1 MSKRKEKEWE
11 QSNLTDVAF
20 LAIRPLTAVD
30 EPFLW
35 EMLYQAIHIPEGV
48 TPPERDIVYQPE
60 LAKYVR
66 DWGRPGDY
74 GFVAIDTANNCSVG
88 AAWLRLWT
96 QENKGYGYVDNA
108 TPELSIAVLPE
119 YRGKGIGSRLLT
131 RLIEAAQIRY
141 SAISLSVSPDNP
153 ALRLYQRFGFEE
165 IDRCG
170 TSLTMLK
177 VFT

>member
-11 QSNLTDVAF
+11 QSNLTDVAV
-20 LAIRPLTAVD
+20 LTIRPLTADD

-48 TPPERDIVYQPE
+48 TPPEREVVYQPE

-66 DWGRPGDY
+66 DWGCPGDY
-74 GFVAIDTANNCSVG
+74 GFIAIDTANNCSVG
-88 AAWLRLWT
+88 AVWLRLWT
-96 QENKGYGYVDNA
+96 KENKGYGYVDDA
-108 TPELSIAVLPE
+108 TPELSIAVLRE

-131 RLIEAAQIRY
+131 RLIEAAQTRY

-165 IDRCG
+165 VGRYG

-177 VFT
+177 VFI